1 MLRRLK
7 SSSLGSFEPLTLL
20 HANILMREEKYQES
34 VSMLQAMLTK
44 APSYPGGKAMLL
56 RAEALL
62 RGEDPDAAAQAEEA
76 EDGED
81 D

>member
-1 MLRRLK
+1 
-7 SSSLGSFEPLTLL
+7 
-20 HANILMREEKYQES
+20 
-34 VSMLQAMLTK
+34 MLQAMLTK